1 MPGEGKIW
9 TMWNRGKR
17 YLKTWKEPPKQCMQ
31 TKLTKNGYIHNN
43 QKMTHPVFLHHA
55 LQKKQEK
62 SFYFSPWLLENGPVF
77 FKGVCRQ
84 KTTSKIGR
92 KHQKKNIPNLVVK
105 ARIKLCWYQFIL
117 QTLYLQWLPIGR
129 ELELNGKIHNWL
141 ATAVTNLN
149 RVHYPFL
156 RTHNFRQLISG
167 VEQT

>member
-1 MPGEGKIW
+1 
-9 TMWNRGKR
+9 
-17 YLKTWKEPPKQCMQ
+17 MQ

-105 ARIKLCWYQFIL
+105 ARIKLC
-117 QTLYLQWLPIGR
+117 
-129 ELELNGKIHNWL
+129 
-141 ATAVTNLN
+141 
-149 RVHYPFL
+149 
-156 RTHNFRQLISG
+156 
-167 VEQT
+167 